1 MNLQRN
7 FAILAAL
14 AWLASCA
21 VNPVTGER
29 QLALI
34 SESQEIEI
42 GQQVAAQA
50 EQQFGLVDDEA
61 LQQYFRELGER
72 MARAS
77 ERPDLPWHFGVAD
90 DPTPNAFAAPGGY
103 IYITR
108 GLLALLR
115 NEAELVSVLGHEI
128 GHVTARHSVAMI
140 SRAQLAELGLG
151 LGAILSPTVA
161 QFGQLAG
168 AGLQILF
175 LSYSRDAE
183 RQADD
188 LGYRYAL
195 EQGYDVREMV
205 NVFAALSRSA
215 ELAGHSPAPSWL
227 ASHPYPED
235 RIRRIERHLEDLPPA
250 ETPRRVGEDEYLARI
265 EGLAF
270 GPNPRNGF
278 FEEDRFFHPE
288 LEFQIDFP
296 QGWRTQNTAR
306 AVLAGSPQEDAMMQL
321 TLAEGSVQDAAN
333 VFFAQQGLT
342 SGGVRPQTINGL
354 NAIVGAFEAQTQQGQ
369 LGGVA
374 AFIAHG
380 GRTYQVLGITPA
392 QQRAHYDRTFRSSL
406 GTFARLTDPAALERQ
421 PNRIAIVRLR
431 RAMSVAEFN
440 ENYPSEI
447 PLDQLALINQLAGP
461 EDVMPAGF
469 QAKRVISQ

>member
-1 MNLQRN
+1 MNLQRLSM
-7 FAILAAL
+7 ILAAL

-21 VNPVTGER
+21 VNPVTGDRE
-29 QLALI
+29 LALV
-34 SESQEIEI
+34 SESQEIQI

-61 LQQYFRELGER
+61 LQNYIRELGEQI
-72 MARAS
+72 ARAS

-90 DPTPNAFAAPGGY
+90 DPTPNAFAAPGGF

-115 NEAELVSVLGHEI
+115 NEAELVSILGHEV

-140 SRAQLAELGLG
+140 SRAQLAEIGLG
-151 LGAILSPTVA
+151 IGAILSPTVA

-205 NVFAALSRSA
+205 NVFAVLSRSA
-215 ELAGHSPAPSWL
+215 ELAGQSPVPSWL

-235 RIRRIERHLEDLPPA
+235 RIARIERHLADLPPA
-250 ETPRRVGEDEYLARI
+250 ETPRRVGEEDYLARI

-270 GPNPRNGF
+270 GANPRNGF
-278 FEEDRFFHPE
+278 FEENRFYHPE
-288 LEFQIDFP
+288 LAFQIEFP
-296 QGWRTQNTAR
+296 QGWRTQNTAQ

-321 TLAEGSVQDAAN
+321 TLAQGSVQEAAN
-333 VFFAQQGLT
+333 AFFAQQGLT

-354 NAIVGAFEAQTQQGQ
+354 NAIVGAFEAQTEQGL

-374 AFIAHG
+374 AFIAHD
-380 GRTYQVLGITPA
+380 GRTYQLLAITPA
-392 QQRAHYDRTFRSSL
+392 QQRDAYDRTFRSSVN
-406 GTFARLTDPAALERQ
+406 TFARLTDPAALERQ
-421 PNRIAIVRLR
+421 PNRIAVMQLP

-440 ENYPSEI
+440 TTYPSEI
-447 PLDQLALINQLAGP
+447 PLDQLALINQQAGP

-469 QAKRVISQ
+469 RAKRVTSQ